1 MTLSVSNC
9 QIIRRKMVSPSCDLL
24 QVRARVF
31 LTLPELAGT
40 HWSKDTGHRHMA
52 RSGWL
57 IFQCAEGQM
66 RPLFIQPLDFTHA
79 VREPGTIPWRG
90 YQTTVNSGPPW
101 AAQAAVGYGVS
112 CLSCSPCFHLFC
124 EQGYPHFPL
133 GNSFSLVS
141 FCMLWGC

>member
-1 MTLSVSNC
+1 
-9 QIIRRKMVSPSCDLL
+9 
-24 QVRARVF
+24 
-31 LTLPELAGT
+31 
-40 HWSKDTGHRHMA
+40 MA

-90 YQTTVNSGPPW
+90 YQTTVNSGP
-101 AAQAAVGYGVS
+101 QAAVGYGVS